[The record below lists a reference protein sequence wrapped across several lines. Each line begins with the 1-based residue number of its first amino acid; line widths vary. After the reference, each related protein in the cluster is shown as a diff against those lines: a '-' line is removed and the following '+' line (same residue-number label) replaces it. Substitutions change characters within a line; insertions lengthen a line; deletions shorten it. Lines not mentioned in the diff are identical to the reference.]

1 MEKRQNEVIEIDL
14 LELFYAL
21 KKQILWIIL
30 AAIVGGTL
38 AFAGTKL
45 LMTPMYESTTTMLVL
60 TKETTLSSLADL
72 QMGTQLTNDYEI
84 LTVSRQVLER
94 VIDDLNLDM
103 EYEDLKDSVQIGNP
117 SDSRIME
124 ITVTYPSPKMAKE
137 IVDDIAAVTSE
148 FIGDKME
155 GVPPKIIDEGEVP
168 DHKSSP
174 STMKNTALGILL
186 GIVISCGVVTLYTVM
201 DDTVKSEEDIEK
213 YLGIPTLASVPDRK
227 DYITGK
233 KKENEEKQT
242 GQKAV
247 AGGETDGIR

>member
-94 VIDDLNLDM
+94 VIDDLKDVYKRQGLYHARNL
-103 EYEDLKDSVQIGNP
+103 LRCGQQ
-117 SDSRIME
+117 SDPAHRKAAESE
-124 ITVTYPSPKMAKE
+124 SGCIT
-137 IVDDIAAVTSE
+137 
-148 FIGDKME
+148 
-155 GVPPKIIDEGEVP
+155 
-168 DHKSSP
+168 
-174 STMKNTALGILL
+174 
-186 GIVISCGVVTLYTVM
+186 
-201 DDTVKSEEDIEK
+201 
-213 YLGIPTLASVPDRK
+213 
-227 DYITGK
+227 
-233 KKENEEKQT
+233 
-242 GQKAV
+242 
-247 AGGETDGIR
+247 

>member
-21 KKQILWIIL
+21 KQQILWIIL
-30 AAIVGGTL
+30 AAVVGGTL

-45 LMTPMYESTTTMLVL
+45 LMTPQYESTTTMLVL

-84 LTVSRQVLER
+84 LTVSRQVLEK
-94 VIDDLNLDM
+94 VIDDLNLDLDYD
-103 EYEDLKDSVQIGNP
+103 ELKERVRISNP

-124 ITVTYPSPKMAKE
+124 ITVTYPNAQKAKE
-137 IVDDIAAVTSE
+137 IVDDIASVTSE

-168 DHKSSP
+168 EHKP

-186 GIVISCGVVTLYTVM
+186 GIVISCGIVTLYTVM
-201 DDTVKSEEDIEK
+201 DDTVKTEEDIEK

-227 DYITGK
+227 DYISGK
-233 KKENEEKQT
+233 KKKSKKNKPAM
-242 GQKAV
+242 K
-247 AGGETDGIR
+247 R

>member
-21 KKQILWIIL
+21 KQQILWIIL
-30 AAIVGGTL
+30 AAVVGGTL

-45 LMTPMYESTTTMLVL
+45 LMTPQYESTTTMLVL

-84 LTVSRQVLER
+84 LTVSCQVLEK
-94 VIDDLNLDM
+94 VIDDLNLDLDYD
-103 EYEDLKDSVQIGNP
+103 ELKERVRISNP

-124 ITVTYPSPKMAKE
+124 ITVTYPNARKAKE
-137 IVDDIAAVTSE
+137 IVDDIASVTSE

-155 GVPPKIIDEGEVP
+155 GVPPKIIDEGEAP
-168 DHKSSP
+168 ERKSSP

-186 GIVISCGVVTLYTVM
+186 GIVISCGIVTLCTIM
-201 DDTVKSEEDIEK
+201 DDTVKTEEDIEK

-227 DYITGK
+227 DYIGGK
-233 KKENEEKQT
+233 KKKSKKNKPAM
-242 GQKAV
+242 K
-247 AGGETDGIR
+247 R

>member
-201 DDTVKSEEDIEK
+201 DDTLKSEEDIEK

-233 KKENEEKQT
+233 KKKT
-242 GQKAV
+242 KKSKPAKK
-247 AGGETDGIR
+247 R

>member
-103 EYEDLKDSVQIGNP
+103 EYEDLKENVQI
-117 SDSRIME
+117 RQ
-124 ITVTYPSPKMAKE
+124 
-137 IVDDIAAVTSE
+137 
-148 FIGDKME
+148 
-155 GVPPKIIDEGEVP
+155 P
-168 DHKSSP
+168 DHGDYRDVSEPEDGQGDRGRYRSCD
-174 STMKNTALGILL
+174 LGIHRRQD
-186 GIVISCGVVTLYTVM
+186 GGRSP
-201 DDTVKSEEDIEK
+201 EDHRR
-213 YLGIPTLASVPDRK
+213 GRS
-227 DYITGK
+227 
-233 KKENEEKQT
+233 
-242 GQKAV
+242 
-247 AGGETDGIR
+247 AGS

>member
-30 AAIVGGTL
+30 VAIVGGTL

-103 EYEDLKDSVQIGNP
+103 EYEDLKKSVQISNP

-124 ITVTYPSPKMAKE
+124 ISVTYTSPKLAKE
-137 IVDDIAAVTSE
+137 IVDELKPRVVIPMHYRGEGFGYDVLAPLDDYLSLVDGPIVRYPGNSMELTAETFAQTAV
-148 FIGDKME
+148 
-155 GVPPKIIDEGEVP
+155 
-168 DHKSSP
+168 
-174 STMKNTALGILL
+174 
-186 GIVISCGVVTLYTVM
+186 
-201 DDTVKSEEDIEK
+201 
-213 YLGIPTLASVPDRK
+213 LACPL
-227 DYITGK
+227 
-233 KKENEEKQT
+233 
-242 GQKAV
+242 
-247 AGGETDGIR
+247 